1 MNEMNEHEK
10 IRKQLP
16 LASAGALDAAE
27 QRQLDEHLRGC
38 AACAAEAERWTELA
52 GALRR
57 LPTPQ
62 PSPALVERVRAGSE
76 AVFAATDVEQFNYRL
91 MAFLVLF
98 SWTLV
103 LASWP
108 IVRLLTDGMF
118 GWMNLQQTWLGLAAY
133 TVLGWMGAGVAAGF
147 LGWRQRAARRA
158 I

>member
-1 MNEMNEHEK
+1 MSEHEK

-16 LASAGALDAAE
+16 LAAAGALDAEE

-62 PSPALVERVRAGSE
+62 PSPALVERVRARAQAE
-76 AVFAATDVEQFNYRL
+76 LAAHAEERWDYQV

-108 IVRLLTDGMF
+108 IVRLLTEGMF
-118 GWMNLQQTWLGLAAY
+118 GWLKLQPTWLGLAAY
-133 TVLGWMGAGVAAGF
+133 TVLGWLGAGVAAGF

-158 I
+158 V

>member
-1 MNEMNEHEK
+1 MNEHEK
-10 IRKQLP
+10 IRGQLP
-16 LASAGALDAAE
+16 LAAAGALDAEE
-27 QRQLDEHLRGC
+27 QRQLDKHLRGC

-52 GALRR
+52 GALRA

-62 PSPALVERVRAGSE
+62 PSPAVVERARARAE
-76 AVFAATDVEQFNYRL
+76 AELAAHAEQRWEYQV

-108 IVRLLTDGMF
+108 IVQLLTEGML
-118 GWMNLQQTWLGLAAY
+118 GLANLQQTWLGLVAY
-133 TVLGWMGAGVAAGF
+133 TVLGWMGAAVAAGF

-158 I
+158 T

>member
-1 MNEMNEHEK
+1 MNEHEK
-10 IRKQLP
+10 FLRQLP
-16 LASAGALDAAE
+16 LAAAGALEAEE

-62 PSPALVERVRAGSE
+62 PSPAVVERARARAQAE
-76 AVFAATDVEQFNYRL
+76 LAVQAEERWDYQVL
-91 MAFLVLF
+91 VFLVLF

-108 IVRLLTDGMF
+108 IVQLLSEGILGF
-118 GWMNLQQTWLGLAAY
+118 LNLQQTWLGLVAY
-133 TVLGWMGAGVAAGF
+133 TVMGWMGAAVAAGF

-158 I
+158 V